1 MLLGVLSFVDLAGG
15 VVSFAHPTSIW
26 HSCGAQNTV
35 TAHSLWEKNIIAFD
49 KKVDYI
55 HEIQHFIIL

>member
-1 MLLGVLSFVDLAGG
+1 MLLAVLSFVDLAGG
-15 VVSFAHPTSIW
+15 VVSFTHPASIR

-49 KKVDYI
+49 KKVHYT
-55 HEIQHFIIL
+55 HTMLQ